1 MITTPAKRLAL
12 SAAIL
17 AVCAAGNAPAEESA
31 VHKALAPCTAI
42 SNSADRLAC
51 YDKLAG
57 RALEPT
63 ATRPALP
70 AAAAASTPSAAPLAA
85 APAAP
90 SEEDFGRSRLQEAA
104 KSKAPPEIKTVTAK
118 VAGFGRSPNLRTQ
131 ITLDNGQIWEYQ
143 DDPDQLLAVGDL
155 VTIKH
160 GTLGSFLLV
169 TPTKVSHRVRRIN

>member
-1 MITTPAKRLAL
+1 MLFLAGELAEKRLARGL
-12 SAAIL
+12 KL
-17 AVCAAGNAPAEESA
+17 NYPESI
-31 VHKALAPCTAI
+31 ALI
-42 SNSADRLAC
+42 S
-51 YDKLAG
+51 
-57 RALEPT
+57 
-63 ATRPALP
+63 
-70 AAAAASTPSAAPLAA
+70 
-85 APAAP
+85 
-90 SEEDFGRSRLQEAA
+90 SRLQEAA